1 MVMDLDTLTEGTFH
15 VWQPNSVDLLK
26 GSPDAEWRIGG
37 YASTEAR
44 DRQGEVVLA
53 KGLDFSEFVQFGY
66 YNDNHQQHTA
76 AAVGV
81 PEAAEYHKGKGWY
94 TEGYLLKGVERAR
107 QIFDLAKALSD
118 TPRRLGFSIE
128 GKILERFGDK
138 IVKAIIRNV
147 AITNSPVNTEC
158 SWQIIAKSWA
168 TDLEMKA
175 LSVGHAIAP
184 EGGGRVLVPQDLEKD
199 EIKYIYKCPHCAKA
213 FGSTFGLEGHVV
225 KSHQSL
231 PVSAKEYPGVI
242 KRPARSMNKSE
253 AVAFV
258 KHIRPEYSEDVC
270 TRLIDFILDHPED

>member
-81 PEAAEYHKGKGWY
+81 PEKAEYHKGKGWW

-107 QIFDLAKALSD
+107 QIFDLAKSLEG

-128 GKILERFGDK
+128 GKIIERFGEK

-147 AITNSPVNTEC
+147 ALTNSPVNCDCLWT
-158 SWQIIAKSWA
+158 ILTKAWA

-175 LSVGHAIAP
+175 LSVGHARSP
-184 EGGGRVLVPQDLEKD
+184 ESGGRVLVPSDLERD
-199 EIKYIYKCPHCAKA
+199 EIKYIYRCPKCSKA
-213 FGSTFGLEGHVV
+213 FGSTVGLEGHVE
-225 KSHQSL
+225 KSHQSS
-231 PVSAKEYPGVI
+231 PITADQYPSI
-242 KRPARSMNKSE
+242 IRQARSLDKSE
-253 AVAFV
+253 AVNFIH
-258 KHIRPEYSEDVC
+258 KIRPDYSEEVC
-270 TRLIDFILDHPED
+270 SKLVDFVLNHSN